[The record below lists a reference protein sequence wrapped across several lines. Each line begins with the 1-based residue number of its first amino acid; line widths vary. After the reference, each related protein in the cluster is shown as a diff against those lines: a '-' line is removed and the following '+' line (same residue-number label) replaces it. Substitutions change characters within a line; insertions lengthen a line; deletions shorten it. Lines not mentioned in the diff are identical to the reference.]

1 MVAASATRAQERS
14 GNNEFFWFILIGI
27 AAGWLAGQIMKG
39 GGYGVVG
46 DLVVGVIGALVGGF
60 LFGLLGI
67 TAGGL
72 LGSLIM
78 ATVGA
83 VVLIAL
89 LRAIS

>member
-1 MVAASATRAQERS
+1 M
-14 GNNEFFWFILIGI
+14 EFVWFILIGI

-39 GGYGVVG
+39 GGLGVLG
-46 DLVVGVIGALVGGF
+46 DLIVGVIGALLGGF

-72 LGSLIM
+72 LGSLIT

-83 VVLIAL
+83 IVLIAL
-89 LRAIS
+89 LRVIK